1 MSSILWMI
9 WQRCDD
15 GDQDDEMKNSS
26 YQEQVFAWVLGVG
39 LLLCSICMIVFLSLM
54 MVGASW
60 NANAVRN
67 NNNILVEVLPQVRVV
82 CLCGHMHVWMCVCM
96 CVYLLFICIRY
107 SKTDHVTYHWQAESL
122 RDDTITGINNSF
134 VVELEK
140 LLDSINRTYITSRW
154 VILWIP
160 LLDVL

>member
-67 NNNILVEVLPQVRVV
+67 NNNILVEVLPQVRVCV
-82 CLCGHMHVWMCVCM
+82 CCLSVWAHACVCVRVCM
-96 CVYLLFICIRY
+96 CAHTHMCLSVVYMHTLL
-107 SKTDHVTYHWQAESL
+107 K
-122 RDDTITGINNSF
+122 N
-134 VVELEK
+134 
-140 LLDSINRTYITSRW
+140 
-154 VILWIP
+154 
-160 LLDVL
+160 